1 MRIFLMTVVTLSVI
15 LPFSNGATIQT
26 QEMTPA
32 NKLSLE
38 LEFCKPFVEASDGSF
53 EVSAFI
59 SRDQRVTIEVV
70 AKGIKTRNHSA
81 TALPPEPNRIS
92 DWYARFK
99 LIPKLN
105 AQDLRVMTKLVESF
119 EEPNSKLNQSHQQLL
134 ELLPDVQ
141 NEEYAYSVAVTYLVP
156 VEERDQ
162 KRVLEFIDLLSKRVH
177 ASDGGDTQ
185 KLLRFR
191 LLDKR

>member
-1 MRIFLMTVVTLSVI
+1 MRIFLIAVVTLSVI
-15 LPFSNGATIQT
+15 LPFSNGSTIQT
-26 QEMTPA
+26 QEMKLV
-32 NKLSLE
+32 NKLPLE
-38 LEFCKPFVEASDGSF
+38 LEFCKPFVEANDGRF

-59 SRDQRVTIEVV
+59 SRDQSVVIEVV
-70 AKGIKTRNHSA
+70 AKGILTRNHRA
-81 TALPPEPNRIS
+81 TSLPREPNRIS

-185 KLLRFR
+185 KLLSFR